1 MHPGHAGGGAAL
13 ARTLLKRV
21 LPSCEQK
28 VLLVDFAV
36 YSPAERRAYHIWP
49 QHLFH
54 LSLQELALACQRQ
67 EKRSMLLKVYDS

>member
-36 YSPAERRAYHIWP
+36 YSPAERRAPGVWP
-49 QHLFH
+49 KHLFH
-54 LSLQELALACQRQ
+54 LSLQEQSLACQRHYW
-67 EKRSMLLKVYDS
+67 RSTLLKVCDS

>member
-36 YSPAERRAYHIWP
+36 YSPAERRAPLMSGHSICSTCPTRNSPWP
-49 QHLFH
+49 A
-54 LSLQELALACQRQ
+54 SVTTGAARG
-67 EKRSMLLKVYDS
+67 